1 MKESLVGMTEET
13 SQNQR
18 ATILQLLLL
27 RLLLRLLLLLLLQ
40 LRLLLLLLQLQFNTS
55 RVFKLNSPFLPLAA
69 ET

>member
-18 ATILQLLLL
+18 ATILQL
-27 RLLLRLLLLLLLQ
+27 LLLRLLLLLLLQ